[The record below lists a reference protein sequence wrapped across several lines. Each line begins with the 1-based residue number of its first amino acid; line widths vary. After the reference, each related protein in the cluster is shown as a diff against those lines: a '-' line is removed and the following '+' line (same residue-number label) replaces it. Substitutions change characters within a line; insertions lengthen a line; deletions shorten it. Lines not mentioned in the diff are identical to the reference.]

1 MVSSTPDKQEVRVEQ
16 FDVSKIKQRFRLR
29 SPKEERIKE
38 LANSIETLGLVN
50 PITIDHENYLIAGF
64 HRLHACKLLGY
75 ETVPVIRKDVSRE
88 FNELIEIDENL
99 KRIELN
105 YIEKAEHIVRREE
118 LLEKLGV
125 RMKRGGNQYTSGMV
139 TTKELAEQMGMSAR
153 IYRLNR
159 QPAFINEE
167 VKDLLRE
174 TKWADN
180 LMNMVKLEQQNDE
193 VQLKIANFLV
203 CEQCH
208 TFQRAF
214 VEANIQDY
222 RKNKDYKVDFD
233 LKERWGIPHSIM
245 RFTKAKV
252 ELQQVCDLVA
262 KEPELEWVKRDGIHF
277 GTSKI
282 PVYGMAA
289 DHAEFLVT
297 YYVPEG
303 GLVLD
308 NFMGRATN
316 GIASLWHG
324 RKFVG
329 YDVHK
334 PNVEKLGE
342 VLKEHYPGDSNDYQL
357 FHSCGIEL
365 KEFEDKAEYF
375 DAVVTD
381 PPYVLNAER
390 YSKDERDLSSM
401 NHKTYMEKIK
411 YNFQQLYRLIK
422 TSNFEDKK
430 FYPVIFKVGT
440 GRRGVEGI
448 VDMDAEFQ
456 SAAKEAGFVLW
467 DKIFNQLHSPWGAVN
482 WERNYLNKYVQKNYE
497 TNLIFCKFK

>member
-1 MVSSTPDKQEVRVEQ
+1 MVSTQPIEHNVVVEN
-16 FDVSKIKQRFRLR
+16 FPIKDIRQRFRLR
-29 SPKEERIKE
+29 SPKEARIKE

-50 PITIDHENYLIAGF
+50 PITIDHQNYLIAGF
-64 HRLHACKLLGY
+64 HRLHACKLLGHKI
-75 ETVPVIRKDVSRE
+75 VPVIRKDTSKE
-88 FNELIEIDENL
+88 HNELIEIDENL

-105 YIEKAEHIVRREE
+105 KIEKAEHIVRREE
-118 LLEKLGV
+118 LLAKLGV
-125 RMKRGGNQYTSGMV
+125 RMRVGGNQHTSGMV
-139 TTKELAEQMGMSAR
+139 TTKDLAEQMGMSPR

-159 QPAFINEE
+159 QPANINEE

-174 TKWADN
+174 TEWADN
-180 LMNMVKLEQQNDE
+180 LMNMVKLEQQTDE
-193 VQLKIANFLV
+193 VQLKIANLLITGK
-203 CEQCH
+203 CH
-208 TFQRAF
+208 SFQRAL

-222 RKNKDYKVDFD
+222 RKNKEYKIDFD
-233 LKERWGIPHSIM
+233 MKERWGIPHSIM

-252 ELQQVCDLVA
+252 ELQQICDLVA
-262 KEPELEWVKRDGIHF
+262 KEPELEWLKRDGIHF
-277 GTSKI
+277 GTTKI

-297 YYVPEG
+297 YYTPEG

-324 RKFVG
+324 RRFIG

-334 PNVEKLGE
+334 PNVDRLQE
-342 VLKEHYPGDSNDYQL
+342 VLEEHYPGSSDDYQL
-357 FHSCGIEL
+357 FHSDGIALEEL
-365 KEFEDKAEYF
+365 ADKEEYL

-401 NHKTYMEKIK
+401 NHETYMEKIK
-411 YNFQQLYRLIK
+411 ENFSNLYRLIK
-422 TSNFEDKK
+422 TSNFEEKK

-440 GRRGVEGI
+440 GRNGREGI
-448 VDMDAEFQ
+448 VDMDADFQ
-456 SAAKEAGFVLW
+456 AAAKEVGFVLW
-467 DKIFNQLHSPWGAVN
+467 DKIFNQLTSPWGAVN
-482 WERNYLNKYVQKNYE
+482 WERNYLNRYVQKNYE
-497 TNLIFCKFK
+497 TNLIFCKF